1 METLFR
7 ALANAAD
14 GACVINRDQQ
24 IQYWNPAA
32 ERILGHTHQDVLGQ
46 PCYEILCS
54 QNRTRQALC
63 RSRCPVRTAAAGG
76 GAPPN
81 YTLNTQDRA
90 GQKLWIN
97 ISPLIVP
104 ADANASPWIVYLFRD
119 VTEERQDRLFRQQVL
134 QAIQGPRQDPFAQG
148 NRAIAG
154 SQEAHALADM
164 ERRILTLLRQILQT
178 QRRAR
183 ASQIAGEQ
191 PLASG
196 AKGNTSDMGTIL
208 AVSPEGTLNYGP
220 LQIDPYQRTVTIS
233 GRACELTAR
242 EFDLL
247 YFMARHPRQV
257 FSRAQLLDRVWG
269 YQYTGATSTVTVHI
283 RRLREKIEENPSQ
296 PHWIQ
301 TVWGVGYC
309 FEP

>member
-1 METLFR
+1 METVFR
-7 ALANAAD
+7 VLANAAD
-14 GACVINRDQQ
+14 GACFIGIDQQ

-32 ERILGHTHQDVLGQ
+32 ERILGHTHQDVLGR
-46 PCYEILCS
+46 PCYEILRS
-54 QNRTRQALC
+54 RNITRQALC

-76 GAPPN
+76 EAPPN

-90 GQKLWIN
+90 GRKLWIN

-104 ADANASPWIVYLFRD
+104 TAANAPSWIVYLFRD
-119 VTEERQDRLFRQQVL
+119 VTQERRDGVFRKQVL
-134 QAIQGPRQDPFAQG
+134 EAIHSSYQDLVPQG
-148 NRAIAG
+148 NRAVAG

-178 QRRAR
+178 ERRAR
-183 ASQIAGEQ
+183 AGQIAGEQ
-191 PLASG
+191 PPASG
-196 AKGNTSDMGTIL
+196 VKDDTGDIGPAP
-208 AVSPEGTLNYGP
+208 AVSPEEKLTYGP
-220 LQIDPYQRTVTIS
+220 LQVDPYQRTVTIS

-242 EFDLL
+242 EFGLL

-257 FSRAQLLDRVWG
+257 FSRAQLLDQVWG
-269 YQYTGATSTVTVHI
+269 HQYTGVTSTVTVHI
-283 RRLREKIEENPSQ
+283 RRLREKVEENPSQ